1 MEPNGTALFCL
12 GVILHGM
19 EELPEAGETMR
30 LAAEAFSQDTE
41 KAVYVRSVLAEWT
54 EGK

>member
-1 MEPNGTALFCL
+1 MEK
-12 GVILHGM
+12 
-19 EELPEAGETMR
+19 LPEAGETMR

-41 KAVYVRSVLAEWT
+41 KASYAHSVLAEWT